1 MAYGNFGYGYG
12 FYNPQYQP
20 QPQFQPQPAP
30 QPIFTEQRAINTSNA
45 LLGGKIV
52 DSVELVKVMDIPMDG
67 SIYYFPKADGT
78 EIYTKRWRE
87 DGRTQ
92 INVFS
97 LSKPTEEV
105 TDEQTITNQ
114 QIMDMLNNGFDT
126 LNEKLEK
133 FVPMGKKTS
142 KKETDNE

>member
-20 QPQFQPQPAP
+20 QPQLQPQLQPQPMY
-30 QPIFTEQRAINTSNA
+30 TEQRTNNNSNA

-78 EIYTKRWRE
+78 EIYTKRWC
-87 DGRTQ
+87 DNGRTQ

-97 LSKPTEEV
+97 LNRPTDEI

-114 QIMDMLNNGFDT
+114 QIMNMLSNGFDT
-126 LNEKLEK
+126 LNEKIEK
-133 FVPMGKKTS
+133 LAPMGKKAS
-142 KKETDNE
+142 KKENDNE